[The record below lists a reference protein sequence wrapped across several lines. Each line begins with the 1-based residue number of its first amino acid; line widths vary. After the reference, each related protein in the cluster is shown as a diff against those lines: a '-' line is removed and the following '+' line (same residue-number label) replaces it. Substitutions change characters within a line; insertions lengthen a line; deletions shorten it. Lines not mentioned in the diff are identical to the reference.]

1 MVAPGW
7 PILWF
12 QPHWSAMSPACN
24 AQKVLMG
31 LQKPVSIGSDSC
43 CSCSDTCITTHAC
56 SASISTMQKRK
67 DGAASQ
73 LCLEVH
79 QVCPALLGLVSLIRS
94 GALQGRD
101 RGRGRRRGWGGG
113 GGRGLLSASRRSF
126 SQQAADKPMLR
137 RSCKQRISQG
147 SGVQPLPERFA
158 DRQLALCDVIQPEL
172 VHHCITIVKSESA
185 TV

>member
-1 MVAPGW
+1 MAAPGW

-31 LQKPVSIGSDSC
+31 LLKPVSIGSDSC

-79 QVCPALLGLVSLIRS
+79 QVCPALLGLVSLTRS

-101 RGRGRRRGWGGG
+101 RDRGRRRGWGRGAEG
-113 GGRGLLSASRRSF
+113 SYQLPGAAFLNKQQISQCCEDLVSSELARGREFSHYLKGLLTGSLRSVTSF
-126 SQQAADKPMLR
+126 SQ
-137 RSCKQRISQG
+137 SWY
-147 SGVQPLPERFA
+147 
-158 DRQLALCDVIQPEL
+158 
-172 VHHCITIVKSESA
+172 TIASR
-185 TV
+185 